1 MRKKQKRARV
11 SARERGGGGEEERA
25 LLFVYKLSNRGQ
37 RSREHFREEKMKGE
51 KKQWKQDNVK

>member
-1 MRKKQKRARV
+1 MH
-11 SARERGGGGEEERA
+11 ERGGGGEEERA

>member
-11 SARERGGGGEEERA
+11 SARERGGEKKERA

-37 RSREHFREEKMKGE
+37 RSKEYFREEKMKGE